1 MQQRTINQSYSL
13 PQATGAQLHKLLV
26 NGATT
31 TTNIGTLS
39 MPMGHQQTRMAELS
53 RLAGGAE
60 LNLLPANS
68 NGTIYRQAG
77 SKLAIM
83 KGNEWEKI
91 YFGLI

>member
-13 PQATGAQLHKLLV
+13 PPVTGAQLHKLLV
-26 NGATT
+26 NGPTT

-39 MPMGHQQTRMAELS
+39 MPQQTRISELS

-68 NGTIYRQAG
+68 NGAIYRQTG
-77 SKLAIM
+77 GKLAIM
-83 KGNEWEKI
+83 KGKFI
-91 YFGLI
+91 IFFIFSADY